1 MPACRLVYI
10 CPTARYRWRSEIQK
24 IIPYVTG
31 IRTDFDPG
39 VVINFIKSIYASYQN
54 RDTFFEDALQMNV
67 DLIFEA
73 IYRYVSLGH

>member
-1 MPACRLVYI
+1 MER
-10 CPTARYRWRSEIQK
+10 IQK

-73 IYRYVSLGH
+73 IYRYVSLGHWEFLHPVF